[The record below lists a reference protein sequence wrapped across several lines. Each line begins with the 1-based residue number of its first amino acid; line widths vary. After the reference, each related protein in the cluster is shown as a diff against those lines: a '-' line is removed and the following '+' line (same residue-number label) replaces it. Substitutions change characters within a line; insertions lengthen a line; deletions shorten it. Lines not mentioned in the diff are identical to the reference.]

1 MHITAPQAVRVS
13 SLSVPLG
20 TSPNGDADFRQL
32 RHQTKN
38 ALARMLLHVSKHLA
52 PSDPAHRIAAELERR
67 ILLTAEMSDA
77 LFGLTRAPGPLEARL
92 RALTTGLVDL
102 LGDPDQQIR
111 VEVAVRGAVPQGL
124 EDVVLR
130 VAHELVG
137 NAVKH
142 GLHMRVIGRI
152 QVSVLAGPDGTVL
165 DVADDG
171 WGCGVAPPIG
181 EGLKLAELLAA
192 PYGGK
197 VGLLRRG
204 EFTVGTLWVPAA

>member
-20 TSPNGDADFRQL
+20 APTGGDADFRQL

-92 RALTTGLVDL
+92 RALATGLVDL

-111 VEVAVRGAVPQGL
+111 VEVAVRGAVPRQL

-137 NAVKH
+137 NAIKH
-142 GLHMRVIGRI
+142 GLHMRVVGRI
-152 QVSVLAGPDGTVL
+152 QVTVLAGPDGTVL

-171 WGCGVAPPIG
+171 WGCGAAPPMG
-181 EGLKLAELLAA
+181 ESLKLVELLAA
-192 PYGGK
+192 PHGGK

-204 EFTVGTLWVPAA
+204 EFTVGTLWIPAA